1 MAVAVS
7 NSVLVRSSWS
17 HRENVPAKGV
27 SCGRLGGAGWVVQ
40 PFTSCMG
47 VEITPERA
55 GARLGGGVKG
65 KD

>member
-27 SCGRLGGAGWVVQ
+27 LCGRLGGSAFHELHGRGDN
-40 PFTSCMG
+40 S
-47 VEITPERA
+47 
-55 GARLGGGVKG
+55 
-65 KD
+65 